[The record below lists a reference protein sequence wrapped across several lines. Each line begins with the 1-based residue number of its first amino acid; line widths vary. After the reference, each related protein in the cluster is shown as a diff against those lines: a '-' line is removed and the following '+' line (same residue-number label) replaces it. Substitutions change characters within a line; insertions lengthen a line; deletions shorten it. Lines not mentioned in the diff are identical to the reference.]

1 VKPARIASFP
11 SLPQDGFPFWIFN
24 PTNTASVHYRVATI
38 AQYLLCKKNISI
50 KRTQQTTDDYVYA
63 SLFSREDKYLS
74 KISLLSFL
82 KHAAHRPKI
91 VLGLDQSTSKEEAIN
106 HFSNWNI
113 PIDFYTPPEV
123 ASWHKARG
131 NESMA
136 CFCMEHVFGFKLA
149 LNLMLASE
157 NNVFYADSDVL
168 WFGDFYQSFQCS
180 DSYPIM
186 ASIDSGERPF
196 DQPFMAKMAYSLG
209 FDFEKRPHG
218 CAGVCYF
225 RCGSQAFKQVNPFVE
240 MLQSIGGVNRLS
252 EQTIISGLA
261 KRNESFI
268 SERIITMD
276 RKITNGFYSGSPTKS
291 LGRHYPAAM
300 RTQFWIDAFHQIY
313 FNK

>member
-131 NESMA
+131 NDSMA
-136 CFCMEHVFGFKLA
+136 WFCMEHVFGFKLA

-168 WFGDFYQSFQCS
+168 WFSDFSTHLNRYTRHPI
-180 DSYPIM
+180 YP
-186 ASIDSGERPF
+186 SIDASVESLDF
-196 DQPFMAKMAYSLG
+196 DLVRLLDQRLG
-209 FDFEKRPHG
+209 LKLGTPPYG
-218 CAGVCYF
+218 CAGV
-225 RCGSQAFKQVNPFVE
+225 
-240 MLQSIGGVNRLS
+240 MLVNRLDLRLLNQFEQS
-252 EQTIISGLA
+252 VQIIRTNLPINRLTEQTLIAVIAAQSNSCLGEDTIA
-261 KRNESFI
+261 MNGEITTFVASFKKN
-268 SERIITMD
+268 SFT
-276 RKITNGFYSGSPTKS
+276 
-291 LGRHYPAAM
+291 GRHYAGPW
-300 RTQFWIDAFHQIY
+300 RSQFWIDALWQNI
-313 FNK
+313 

>member
-11 SLPQDGFPFWIFN
+11 SRPSHNFPFWTFN
-24 PTNTASVHYRVATI
+24 PRNKASIHYRA
-38 AQYLLCKKNISI
+38 AALSQYLLCKKEIAI
-50 KRTQQTTDDYVYA
+50 QDGRDVTTDFVYS
-63 SLFSREDKYLS
+63 SLFSNEDWHLS
-74 KISLLSFL
+74 KISLWSFL
-82 KHAAHRPKI
+82 KHATHRPKI
-91 VLGLDQSTSKEEAIN
+91 VLGLDQSTSKDDAESY
-106 HFSNWNI
+106 FSNWHVA
-113 PIDFYTPPEV
+113 IDFYTPPEV

-131 NESMA
+131 NDSLA
-136 CFCMEHVFGFKLA
+136 WFCMEHVFGFKLA
-149 LNLMLASE
+149 LNLMLAADS
-157 NNVFYADSDVL
+157 NVFYADSDVL